1 MGSAR
6 VAGGSQLANILR
18 AHRLACVKSVVTGGA
33 GFIGSHLVDTL
44 VARGDEVLVLDDYSS
59 GKRENLAGAL
69 EAGVSAVELDVLDA
83 QALFAA
89 IEGIPP

>member
-33 GFIGSHLVDTL
+33 GFIGSHLADTL

-59 GKRENLAGAL
+59 GKRENLTNYRIKRSGPMIIEITGTLVIESPQAAG
-69 EAGVSAVELDVLDA
+69 G
-83 QALFAA
+83 
-89 IEGIPP
+89 